1 MSYSLYRRIRG
12 TIDGPRSLE
21 GSPEDARVPLLAHR
35 GDRANTVHNIGD
47 RQRRGR
53 RSPKGRRRQ
62 RLTVGPDDEP
72 VDIAEIF

>member
-35 GDRANTVHNIGD
+35 GDEQTLFIISGTANGADAEARKVAG
-47 RQRRGR
+47 G
-53 RSPKGRRRQ
+53 KG
-62 RLTVGPDDEP
+62 
-72 VDIAEIF
+72 